1 VENSDPIHSPGS
13 VQTDPPHDFVV
24 ASPSSWERDIYN
36 PPAADGL
43 VSHIGGFPPPINT
56 EHQSWPQGVY
66 THDSHLNHVSGE
78 AIFPQSGGP
87 LIQPGYQ
94 SHSVGLVS
102 TTEHPQSNHLQLS
115 RSGSQGASLI
125 TSGDYVRPETLARW
139 LCSTLNISQNSMA
152 QHSMYGGGSH
162 DIYFP
167 PSLERHMT
175 LVPQRQYARTGDR
188 DQHNS
193 IYFKANGRSG
203 IPARDA
209 IGKIYAGLDGR
220 DDRVFVDKAS
230 VMMLRLEVCPFLIVR
245 FF

>member
-1 VENSDPIHSPGS
+1 
-13 VQTDPPHDFVV
+13 
-24 ASPSSWERDIYN
+24 
-36 PPAADGL
+36 
-43 VSHIGGFPPPINT
+43 
-56 EHQSWPQGVY
+56 
-66 THDSHLNHVSGE
+66 
-78 AIFPQSGGP
+78 
-87 LIQPGYQ
+87 
-94 SHSVGLVS
+94 
-102 TTEHPQSNHLQLS
+102 
-115 RSGSQGASLI
+115 
-125 TSGDYVRPETLARW
+125 
-139 LCSTLNISQNSMA
+139 
-152 QHSMYGGGSH
+152 MYGGGSH